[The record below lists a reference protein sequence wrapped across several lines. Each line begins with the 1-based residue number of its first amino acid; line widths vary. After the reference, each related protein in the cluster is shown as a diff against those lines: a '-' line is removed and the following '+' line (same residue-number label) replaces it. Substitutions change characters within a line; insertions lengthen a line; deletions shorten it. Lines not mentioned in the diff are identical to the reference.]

1 MNYIKN
7 IPQVIYSIK
16 NANVYLLESKT
27 NIFYDEDSELVII
40 DNTKLSESLS
50 MRFKYILGSLS
61 FLFEEVSKKVSDL
74 NEKNELKD
82 RIIHLFENLQD
93 ELGVITSE
101 DHVARLVDFLNNEKN
116 KIKLSIKKREQF

>member
-1 MNYIKN
+1 MNYVKN